1 MKRQSS
7 KQSGF
12 TLVEIAIVLVIV
24 GLLLGGVLKGQ
35 ELITSS
41 KAKALD
47 NDKTGLTAAFIN
59 YSDRY
64 KALAGDD
71 QNVVSRFTANQCG
84 GIACVPGD
92 GNGVLAGTANA
103 FTAAQTAALIAGNTF
118 ENLKAWQHLRAA
130 GLIGAG
136 EQHPVPALVGLSSS
150 SNPRNAN
157 GTRIGVQATGYF
169 GQIQASQAQV
179 FAELERIP
187 ANVAMALD
195 SMVDDGF
202 VNLGSYRGVENGVAA
217 TGGTTPAPGTP
228 SNTVPGASYAN
239 GATATAVNATPA
251 NEANFSLRV
260 ALY

>member
-64 KALAGDD
+64 KVLAGDD

-92 GNGVLAGTANA
+92 GNGVLAGTASV
-103 FTAAQTAALIAGNTF
+103 FTAAQTAAFTSGNLL
-118 ENLKAWQHLRAA
+118 ENLKAWQHLRAS
-130 GLIGAG
+130 GFLTAG
-136 EQHPVPALVGLSSS
+136 EQHPTVAALSYF
-150 SNPRNAN
+150 SNPRNAVA
-157 GTRIGVQATGYF
+157 TRIGVQAFGYI
-169 GQIQASQAQV
+169 GQIQAAQAQV
-179 FAELERIP
+179 FVWQENVP
-187 ANVAMALD
+187 ASVAMALD
-195 SMVDDGF
+195 SSIDDGF
-202 VNLGSYRGVENGVAA
+202 VNLGTYRGVDNGIAGAA
-217 TGGTTPAPGTP
+217 NTT
-228 SNTVPGASYAN
+228 PGASYAL
-239 GATATAVNATPA
+239 GATATAVNPA
-251 NEANFSLRV
+251 PINAPTFNLQSAMF
-260 ALY
+260 

>member
-12 TLVEIAIVLVIV
+12 TLMEIAIVLVII

-47 NDKTGLTAAFIN
+47 NDKAGLTAAFIN

-64 KALAGDD
+64 KAMAGDD
-71 QNVVSRFTANQCG
+71 ALVVTRFTANQCG
-84 GIACVPGD
+84 GIACVPGN
-92 GNGVLAGTANA
+92 GNGLLGQAANA
-103 FTAAQTAALIAGNTF
+103 FSAALGGAPAIGDVS
-118 ENLKAWQHLRAA
+118 ENLKAFQHLRAS
-130 GLIGAG
+130 GLLAAG
-136 EQHPVPALVGLSSS
+136 EQHPTVAALSYF

-157 GTRIGVQATGYF
+157 ATRIGVQAGGYI

-179 FAELERIP
+179 FVYLESIP

-202 VNLGSYRGVENGVAA
+202 VNLGSYRGVDNGIATAA
-217 TGGTTPAPGTP
+217 NTT
-228 SNTVPGASYAN
+228 PGASYAL
-239 GATATAVNATPA
+239 GATAGAVNATPA
-251 NEANFSLRV
+251 NAASFNLM
-260 ALY
+260 AAMY

>member
-136 EQHPVPALVGLSSS
+136 EQHPTVVGLSSA

-157 GTRIGVQATGYF
+157 GTRIAVQATGYF

-179 FAELERIP
+179 FSELERIP

-202 VNLGSYRGVENGVAA
+202 VNLGSYRGVDNGAAA
-217 TGGTTPAPGTP
+217 TGGTTASAGTP

-239 GATATAVNATPA
+239 GATATAVNVTPA
-251 NEANFSLRV
+251 NEANFNLRV